1 MYEQLVKSFEKVD
14 LRLAAITLLVVII
27 HGSFGLLSFI
37 EAPKKVIKNKPL
49 FVSTISLTQ
58 EVEIKKEVRE
68 IDEHAVFNEK
78 QSPKEKATPKPIEQ
92 TLPKKET
99 LVQPK
104 KAPPAKKE
112 IPKPVT
118 PSAPKKEASS
128 FKKDK
133 LKEAKERMAK
143 VNSQK
148 SEKNEPLNASPER
161 KVLGELNANKI
172 SDLKLTSALS
182 HKDEV
187 ALVLKRE
194 LKLPEYGEVEISLT
208 LKNNG
213 QLVKVEIVKT
223 KSEVNS
229 LYIKEGMSHLKFPP
243 SKNEAN
249 NVTYLFTLTNE

>member
-1 MYEQLVKSFEKVD
+1 MYEQLIKSFEKGD

-58 EVEIKKEVRE
+58 EVEIKTEVQE
-68 IDEHAVFNEK
+68 IKEHAAINEK
-78 QSPKEKATPKPIEQ
+78 ESPKEKSTPKTVEKTP
-92 TLPKKET
+92 PKKET
-99 LVQPK
+99 IVQPK
-104 KAPPAKKE
+104 KVTPAKKE
-112 IPKPVT
+112 IPKPAT
-118 PSAPKKEASS
+118 PIAPKKETSL
-128 FKKDK
+128 KKDK

-143 VNSQK
+143 VNSQN
-148 SEKNEPLNASPER
+148 SVKNETLNASPER
-161 KVLGELNANKI
+161 KALGELNANKI

-194 LKLPEYGEVEISLT
+194 LKLPDYGEVEISLT
-208 LKNNG
+208 LKSNG
-213 QLVKVEIVKT
+213 QLVKADIVKT

-229 LYIKEGMSHLKFPP
+229 LYIKEGVSHLKFPP
-243 SKNEAN
+243 SKNETN